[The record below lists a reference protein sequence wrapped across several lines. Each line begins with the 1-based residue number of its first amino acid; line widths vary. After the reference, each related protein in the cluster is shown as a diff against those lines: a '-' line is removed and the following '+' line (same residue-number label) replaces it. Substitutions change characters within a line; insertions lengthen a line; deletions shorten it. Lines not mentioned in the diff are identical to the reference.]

1 MKQKQWLKI
10 LVPVLVLA
18 AVVGIWAVKNGSAQN
33 GQGTQAAQSAQSSG
47 DTGDTSASQNPDFVL
62 DTDTIDMKQL
72 TSYGVP
78 IIIDFGADWCGPCQQ
93 FAPILEAAHDKV
105 GENAIIKYVDVD
117 KSSDLANQYPVKVIP
132 TQVFFNADGTPY
144 VPGDSIKTQF
154 INYADSSGTH
164 VFTAHEGGLTA
175 DELDAILA
183 DMGVAQ

>member
-18 AVVGIWAVKNGSAQN
+18 VIAGIWAVKNSG
-33 GQGTQAAQSAQSSG
+33 AQSEQATQSSAS
-47 DTGDTSASQNPDFVL
+47 SAASGESQNPDFVL
-62 DTDTIDMKQL
+62 NSDTIDMTQL

-93 FAPILEAAHDKV
+93 FEPILEAVHDKV
-105 GENAIIKYVDVD
+105 GEKAIIKYVDVD
-117 KSSDLANQYPVKVIP
+117 ASSDIAANYPVKVIP

-144 VPGDSIKTQF
+144 VPSASIQTEF
-154 INYADSSGTH
+154 ITYADSSGKH
-164 VFTAHEGGLTA
+164 VFTAHEGGLSE

-183 DMGVAQ
+183 DMGVTQ